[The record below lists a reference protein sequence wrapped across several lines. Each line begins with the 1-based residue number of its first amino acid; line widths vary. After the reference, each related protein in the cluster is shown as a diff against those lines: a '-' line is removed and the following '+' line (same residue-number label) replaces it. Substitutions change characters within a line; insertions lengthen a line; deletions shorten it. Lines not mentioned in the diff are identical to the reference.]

1 MNRRPLVTFASS
13 LLLTVGAAFA
23 QAAATAPAVLVR
35 APGLETIDQK
45 DLAAHAAFFAA
56 DERMGRLTGT
66 PAQKEV
72 ADYIA
77 KHFAGLGLEPLGDL
91 QADGKRSWFQRY
103 GVTVTGLT
111 EASGMKFG
119 ALEVR
124 TGYAAVASK
133 AVDFSASGKL
143 RFVGLG
149 RTRGAQAEVGEGV
162 DLAGAVAVALVP
174 PPRGSV
180 DRQLGIEQKFGMS
193 FAALQGLPRTA
204 KALEAKGASAVVFL
218 LVKDPVGMSDVLNYM
233 AVSPGKPSVRQRFK
247 TGMDEMAMMAGALS
261 GGKAPMVVLAE
272 STSAAVLAELGV
284 SAEAVAGYLDSK
296 NAAQL
301 PEAKSDVEGSVRIE
315 VTVDKEATAENVVA
329 VLRGT
334 DEKLAQEAIVYSAH
348 MDHVGMRMDGEVF
361 NGADDNASGSSGLLE
376 IAQAFAQ
383 AKEKPRRSVVFLSVS
398 GEELGLWGSEFYS
411 DNPTWPVEAIVAN
424 INTDM
429 IGRSGPESGEKE
441 VTVTPSNRHE
451 MFSTLVQRSAVLA
464 EEFGMTFSSG
474 DKYYARSD
482 HYNFAKKGIP
492 VVFFCNGEHEDYHQV
507 TDHAEKLDVPKMERI
522 ARLAYWTGWV
532 TANEDE
538 RPRKLGK
545 QDRWK

>member
-1 MNRRPLVTFASS
+1 MNRSQILPFASILFLGTG
-13 LLLTVGAAFA
+13 LLLA
-23 QAAATAPAVLVR
+23 QTAAPAPVLER
-35 APGLETIDQK
+35 APALEAIDQK
-45 DLAAHAAFFAA
+45 ELAAHASWFAA
-56 DERMGRLTGT
+56 NERMGRLTGT
-66 PAQKEV
+66 AAQREV
-72 ADYIA
+72 AQYIA
-77 KHFAGLGLEPLGDL
+77 RHFEGLGLEPLGDVDT
-91 QADGKRSWFQRY
+91 DGKRSWFQRY

-119 ALEVR
+119 ALEVKA
-124 TGYAAVASK
+124 GYAAVASK
-133 AVDFSASGKL
+133 AIDFSVAGKV

-149 RTRGAQAEVGEGV
+149 RTRGAQVEVGEGV
-162 DLAGAVAVALVP
+162 DLTGAVAVALVP

-193 FAALQGLPRTA
+193 FAALQALPRTA

-218 LVKDPVGMSDVLNYM
+218 LVKDTVGMSDVLNYL
-233 AVSPGKPSVRQRFK
+233 ALSPGKPSVRQRFK
-247 TGMDEMAMMAGALS
+247 KGMDEMAMMAGALS
-261 GGKAPMVVLAE
+261 GAKSPMVVLAE
-272 STSAAVLAELGV
+272 ATSAALLAELGIGKEQLD
-284 SAEAVAGYLDSK
+284 AYLESRD
-296 NAAQL
+296 AQQL
-301 PEAKSDVEGSVRIE
+301 PAGKDAVEGSVRIE

-334 DEKLAQEAIVYSAH
+334 DANLNSEAIVFSAH

-361 NGADDNASGSSGLLE
+361 NGADDNASGSAGLME
-376 IAQAFAQ
+376 IAQAFAT
-383 AKEKPRRSVVFLSVS
+383 AKEKPRRSVIFLSVS

-411 DNPTWPVEAIVAN
+411 DNPTWPVESIVAN

-464 EEFGMTFSSG
+464 DEFGMTFSSG
-474 DKYYARSD
+474 DKYYSRSD
-482 HYNFAKKGIP
+482 HYNFARKGIP

-507 TDHAEKLDVPKMERI
+507 TDHPEKLDVPKMERI
-522 ARLAYWTGWV
+522 ARLAYWTGWA
-532 TANEDE
+532 TANDDE

-545 QDRWK
+545 QAEWK

>member
-1 MNRRPLVTFASS
+1 MNRTQILPFVSS
-13 LLLTVGAAFA
+13 LFLGAGLAFA
-23 QAAATAPAVLVR
+23 QATAPAPVVER
-35 APGLETIDQK
+35 APGLEAIDQK
-45 DLAAHAAFFAA
+45 DLSAHAAWFAA
-56 DERMGRLTGT
+56 NERMGRLTGT
-66 PAQKEV
+66 PGQREV
-72 ADYIA
+72 AQYIA
-77 KHFAGLGLEPLGDL
+77 KHFESLGLEPLGDL
-91 QADGKRSWFQRY
+91 QADGKRSWFQHY
-103 GVTVTGLT
+103 GVTITALT
-111 EASGMKFG
+111 EASAMKFG
-119 ALEVR
+119 ALEVKS
-124 TGYAAVASK
+124 GYAAVAGK
-133 AVDFSASGKL
+133 PVDFSVSGKV

-174 PPRGSV
+174 PPRGSI

-218 LVKDPVGMSDVLNYM
+218 LVKDTVGMSDVLNYL
-233 AVSPGKPSVRQRFK
+233 ALSPGKPSVRQRFK

-261 GGKAPMVVLAE
+261 GAKSPMVVLAE
-272 STSAAVLAELGV
+272 STSAALLAELGV
-284 SAEAVAGYLDSK
+284 GKEQVEAYLESRE
-296 NAAQL
+296 AQQL
-301 PEAKSDVEGSVRIE
+301 PAGKDGLEGSVRIE

-329 VLRGT
+329 VLRGS
-334 DEKLAQEAIVYSAH
+334 DAALGSEALVYSAH

-361 NGADDNASGSSGLLE
+361 NGADDNASGSAGMLE
-376 IAQAFAQ
+376 IAQAFAT
-383 AKEKPRRSVVFLSVS
+383 AKEKPRRSVIFLSVS

-411 DNPTWPVEAIVAN
+411 DNPTWPLESIVAN

-464 EEFGMTFSSG
+464 DEFGMTFSSG
-474 DKYYARSD
+474 DKYYSRSD
-482 HYNFAKKGIP
+482 HYNFARKGIP

-507 TDHAEKLDVPKMERI
+507 TDHPEKLDVPKMERI
-522 ARLAYWTGWV
+522 ARLAYWTGWA
-532 TANEDE
+532 TANDDE

-545 QDRWK
+545 QAEWK

>member
-1 MNRRPLVTFASS
+1 MNRSPLLPFATFLVLGTGLA
-13 LLLTVGAAFA
+13 LA
-23 QAAATAPAVLVR
+23 QTAAPAPVVER
-35 APGLETIDQK
+35 APALEAIDQK
-45 DLAAHAAFFAA
+45 DLAAHAAWFAA
-56 DERMGRLTGT
+56 NERMGRLTGT
-66 PAQKEV
+66 AAQREV
-72 ADYIA
+72 AQYIA
-77 KHFAGLGLEPLGDL
+77 RHFEGLGLEPLGDL
-91 QADGKRSWFQRY
+91 QEDGKRSWFQRY

-119 ALEVR
+119 ALEVKG
-124 TGYAAVASK
+124 GYAAVASK
-133 AVDFSASGKL
+133 AIDFSVAGKV

-218 LVKDPVGMSDVLNYM
+218 LVKDAVGMSDVLNYL
-233 AVSPGKPSVRQRFK
+233 ALSPGKPSVRQRFK

-261 GGKAPMVVLAE
+261 GAKSPMVVLAE
-272 STSAAVLAELGV
+272 ATSAALLAELGIGK
-284 SAEAVAGYLDSK
+284 EQLDGYLESRE
-296 NAAQL
+296 AEQL
-301 PEAKSDVEGSVRIE
+301 PAGKDGIEGSVRIE

-334 DEKLAQEAIVYSAH
+334 DAALNSEAIVYSAH

-361 NGADDNASGSSGLLE
+361 NGADDNASGSAGLME
-376 IAQAFAQ
+376 IAQAFAT
-383 AKEKPRRSVVFLSVS
+383 AKEKPRRSVIFLSVS

-411 DNPTWPVEAIVAN
+411 DNPTWPVESIVAN

-464 EEFGMTFSSG
+464 DEFGMTFSSG
-474 DKYYARSD
+474 DKYYSRSD
-482 HYNFAKKGIP
+482 HYNFARKGIP

-522 ARLAYWTGWV
+522 ARLAYWTGWA
-532 TANEDE
+532 TANADE

-545 QDRWK
+545 QAEWK